1 MIKKS
6 MSHFSRPTRRTCV
19 GLAASLAF
27 ALYPVAAHAQEPNQ
41 AAAKLTPE
49 EAKTMAD
56 GLKPLL
62 NDSAEGLPS
71 VKHADGTVSTDL
83 QGRFQNVTV
92 AVKDPATGAVTQA
105 CVNNTEAA
113 AGFLGLDRQLLD
125 LPAKTEPAKSEPA
138 KSEPAQLS
146 DR

>member
-1 MIKKS
+1 
-6 MSHFSRPTRRTCV
+6 MSQFSLPTRRKFV

-27 ALYPVAAHAQEPNQ
+27 AISPVATHAEEEKQ

-62 NDSAEGLPS
+62 NDSADGLTS
-71 VKHADGTVSTDL
+71 VKHPNGTVSTDL
-83 QGRFQNVTV
+83 QERFQNVTV
-92 AVKDPATGAVTQA
+92 AVKDPTTGAVTQA

-113 AGFLGLDRQLLD
+113 AGFFGIDRKLLD
-125 LPAKTEPAKSEPA
+125 LPAKAEQPQPEK
-138 KSEPAQLS
+138 LS

>member
-1 MIKKS
+1 MKKKS
-6 MSHFSRPTRRTCV
+6 ARRFNLRVSVALT
-19 GLAASLAF
+19 ASLAF
-27 ALYPVAAHAQEPNQ
+27 AIYAVAAHAQEQNQ

-62 NDSAEGLPS
+62 NDTAEGLPS

-83 QGRFQNVTV
+83 QERYQNVTV
-92 AVKDPATGAVTQA
+92 AVKDPATGAVSQA

-113 AGFLGLDRQLLD
+113 AGFFGIDRKLLD
-125 LPAKTEPAKSEPA
+125 LPAKSEPA
-138 KSEPAQLS
+138 KAEPAQLS

>member
-1 MIKKS
+1 
-6 MSHFSRPTRRTCV
+6 MSQVSLPTRRICV
-19 GLAASLAF
+19 GVAASLAF
-27 ALYPVAAHAQEPNQ
+27 AFCPVATHAEEEKQ
-41 AAAKLTPE
+41 AAVKLTPE

-71 VKHADGTVSTDL
+71 VKHSDGTVTTDL

-92 AVKDPATGAVTQA
+92 AVKDPTTGAVTQA
-105 CVNNTEAA
+105 CINNTEAA
-113 AGFLGLDRQLLD
+113 AGFLGIDRKLLD
-125 LPAKTEPAKSEPA
+125 LPAKTEQPQPEK
-138 KSEPAQLS
+138 LS